1 MKPSALRASCGAL
14 LSRHPPEAP
23 QNAANRAGR
32 SGFFRKKNENND
44 LVAERVGFEPTVP
57 VKGTTVFETA
67 PFDHSGTSPQWG
79 PSAGRDA
86 KRAPT
91 QPGRSNPRH

>member
-1 MKPSALRASCGAL
+1 MSARADLSGKRAREHGVSRPSNLIC
-14 LSRHPPEAP
+14 
-23 QNAANRAGR
+23 AA
-32 SGFFRKKNENND
+32 FM
-44 LVAERVGFEPTVP
+44 AERVGFEPTVP
-57 VKGTTVFETA
+57 AKGTTVFETA